1 MINAELKAIK
11 MQEDKD
17 ILAAQVEQLTQELNM
32 AQQEVDRTI
41 SIYKKEMEIQQ
52 LQHFQVIILLF
63 VAFLQGLL
71 YG

>member
-71 YG
+71 